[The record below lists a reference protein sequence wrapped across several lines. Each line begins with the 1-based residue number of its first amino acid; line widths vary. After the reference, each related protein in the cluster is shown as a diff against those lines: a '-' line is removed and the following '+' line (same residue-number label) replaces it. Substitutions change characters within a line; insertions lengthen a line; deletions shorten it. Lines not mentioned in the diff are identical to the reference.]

1 MFRPFIFLFTAI
13 VLAFVGWTVPVYWQ
27 LVNSQLLQAVGE
39 DTPDLIEAAA
49 NQVQLDQL
57 GAATIFLDAAD
68 SLEVGNSTQVRQSIA
83 NAIEL
88 FPEYAIT
95 GGPDIYF
102 DQILRIDPQL
112 SAAKRIE
119 LIPNLIPSQTRAT
132 ITSFLSHSRST
143 SVQAVLGTKKMAG
156 TRQFMPVDSAAGQPL
171 EATILLTALLIQGNH
186 FSPAVAASIRT
197 LSDNIE
203 DVYAVVDLERIY
215 FALFSLGKRMNWN
228 QLNRLLPFLESTDQ
242 LEKVAAY
249 ARNYDEAFSWIY
261 VAVVQA
267 ESAQTVIRYL
277 ETFPLEGLDD
287 LGLSLSYGEGALDYL
302 LEQMK
307 QVEQPSRRLAW
318 AEKMPSL
325 LDNPAIL
332 LPAAR
337 NPGIFLIFKGLF
349 TALAALCLTS
359 FGLKAFPLIFHTFK
373 RTRKPNPFVGTLR
386 TITLTLILSLLI
398 ILIMEPGVFRQS
410 QTPQPEVRLEWAFQD
425 TVESLFTPTERNDTM
440 DQITV
445 ITISIFFLMQVALY
459 MAGLI
464 KITEIRKMD
473 GSPKLKLELLHN
485 EDQLFDSGL
494 YLGLTGT
501 VLSLIFL
508 AIGVVQASLMA
519 AYSSTLFG
527 IIFVAILKV
536 FHLRPYRK
544 VLILQADD

>member
-318 AEKMPSL
+318 AEKMPAL

-349 TALAALCLTS
+349 TALAALCLTG

>member
-1 MFRPFIFLFTAI
+1 MFRPFIFFFAALL
-13 VLAFVGWTVPVYWQ
+13 LAFVGWTVPVYWQ
-27 LVNSQLLQAVGE
+27 LVNSQLLEAVGE

-57 GAATIFLDAAD
+57 GAASIFLDAAE
-68 SLEVGNSTQVRQSIA
+68 SLEVGDATQVRQSIA
-83 NAIEL
+83 KATEL
-88 FPEYAIT
+88 FPEYAIS
-95 GGPDIYF
+95 GGPDVYF

-112 SAAKRIE
+112 SAAKRTE

-132 ITSFLSHSRST
+132 LSSFLANSRST
-143 SVQAVLGTKKMAG
+143 SVKAVLETKTMTG

-171 EATILLTALLIQGNH
+171 EATILLGALLMQGNH
-186 FSPAVAASIRT
+186 FSPEVAATVRT

-203 DVYAVVDLERIY
+203 DVYAVVDLERVY

-228 QLNRLLPFLESTDQ
+228 QLVQLLPFLETPET
-242 LEKVAAY
+242 LEQVAAY
-249 ARNYDEAFSWIY
+249 ARNFDETFSWIY
-261 VAVVQA
+261 VAILQA
-267 ESAQTVIRYL
+267 ESAQRVIAYL
-277 ETFPLEGLDD
+277 DRFPKEGLDD
-287 LGLSLSYGEGALDYL
+287 LGLSLAYGEGALDYL
-302 LEQMK
+302 LDEMK
-307 QVEQPSRRLAW
+307 KVEEPSRRLVLAD
-318 AEKMPSL
+318 KMPTVF
-325 LDNPAIL
+325 DNPAIL

-337 NPGIFLIFKGLF
+337 NPVAFLIFKGLF
-349 TALAALCLTS
+349 TALAALCLTG
-359 FGLKAFPLIFHTFK
+359 FGLQAFPLLFHTFK
-373 RTRKPNPFVGTLR
+373 RVRKPNPVVGTLR

-473 GSPKLKLELLHN
+473 ATPKLKLELLHN

-544 VLILQADD
+544 VLILGADN

>member
-1 MFRPFIFLFTAI
+1 MFRPLILLITALL
-13 VLAFVGWTVPVYWQ
+13 LAFVGWMVPVYWQ
-27 LVNSQLLQAVGE
+27 LVNSQLLEAVGE
-39 DTPDLIEAAA
+39 GTPSLVEAGA

-57 GAATIFLDAAD
+57 GAASIFLDAAE
-68 SLEVGNSTQVRQSIA
+68 SLDVGGGSQVRQSIA
-83 NAIEL
+83 RATEL
-88 FPEYAIT
+88 FLEYAIT
-95 GGPDIYF
+95 GGPDVYF

-112 SAAKRIE
+112 RAAKRTE
-119 LIPNLIPSQTRAT
+119 LIPILIPSQTRVSL
-132 ITSFLSHSRST
+132 TSFLTNSRST
-143 SVQAVLGTKKMAG
+143 SVRAVLETKKMAG

-171 EATILLTALLIQGNH
+171 EATILLSALLMQGNH
-186 FSPAVAASIRT
+186 FSPEVAATVRS
-197 LSDNIE
+197 LADNIE

-228 QLNRLLPFLESTDQ
+228 QLVLLLPFLESPEA
-242 LEKVAAY
+242 LEQVAAY
-249 ARNYDEAFSWIY
+249 ARNYDETFSWIY
-261 VAVVQA
+261 VAILQA
-267 ESAQTVIRYL
+267 ESAQRVIAYL
-277 ETFPLEGLDD
+277 DLFPKEGLDD
-287 LGLSLSYGEGALDYL
+287 LGLGLTYGEGALAYL
-302 LEQMK
+302 LDEMK
-307 QVEQPSRRLAW
+307 KVEQPTKRLAL
-318 AEKMPSL
+318 AQKMPAL
-325 LDNPAIL
+325 LDNPALL

-337 NPGIFLIFKGLF
+337 NPGVSLIFKGLF
-349 TALAALCLTS
+349 TALAALCLTG
-359 FGLKAFPLIFHTFK
+359 FGLKAFPLLFHTFK

-464 KITEIRKMD
+464 KITEIRKMA

-527 IIFVAILKV
+527 IIFVALLKV

-544 VLILQADD
+544 VLILQADE